1 MGWPNVYLCI
11 VYRVIATHLIA
22 KEGMYAGFAGAK
34 TGDQKGWPDPAVFR
48 NQYKNWVVAGSIIR
62 LVTNVRYRLIWL

>member
-34 TGDQKGWPDPAVFR
+34 ISDQKG
-48 NQYKNWVVAGSIIR
+48 
-62 LVTNVRYRLIWL
+62 

>member
-11 VYRVIATHLIA
+11 VYLVIATHLIA

-34 TGDQKGWPDPAVFR
+34 TGVLEWMIHPSQETAMNPKNNQTAV
-48 NQYKNWVVAGSIIR
+48 
-62 LVTNVRYRLIWL
+62 WLLES